1 MNTKKFSE
9 AMGEI
14 ESKYVER
21 AVNYQ
26 PKRKK
31 HNFFKWFSMA
41 ACFFLA
47 VLIGFGIWHNGMLP
61 SDDSVA
67 NNEQLA
73 IQPTGV
79 YEQEV
84 EQQETEWD
92 EEIEWD
98 DNSTSTPTRRDHLAE
113 DILLEAQLQ
122 GGISGGVDV
131 PIFIAYNGAI
141 YSNTDYDMSN
151 AYVSVSETEVEF
163 NPDYTYTAYQVAD
176 HPELVAIII
185 NGGYTVYEKMFEVSV
200 TIDGNL
206 YRVECPV
213 LYLTMDAVG
222 EQIFEADGI
231 KVYEAIDV
239 TSQDAIDGRYIVDIT
254 ERMSAARPNFFSD
267 PTVTYADCWWVAQQ
281 VAE

>member
-14 ESKYVER
+14 DSKYVER

-26 PKRKK
+26 PKQKK
-31 HNFFKWFSMA
+31 HIFFKWFSMA
-41 ACFFLA
+41 ACFILTAF
-47 VLIGFGIWHNGMLP
+47 IGFGIWHNGMLP
-61 SDDSVA
+61 SDDPVA
-67 NNEQLA
+67 NNGQPA
-73 IQPTGV
+73 IQPTGD

-84 EQQETEWD
+84 EQQETQWEGQW
-92 EEIEWD
+92 EGRE
-98 DNSTSTPTRRDHLAE
+98 DNSISTPTRTDHLAK

-122 GGISGGVDV
+122 GINSGVAV

-141 YSNTDYDMSN
+141 YSSTDYDMSN

-163 NPDYTYTAYQVAD
+163 NPDYTYTAYQVTD
-176 HPELVAIII
+176 HPKLVAIII
-185 NGGYTVYEKMFEVSV
+185 NGGYMVYKKMFEVSV

-206 YRVECPV
+206 YQVECPV
-213 LYLTMDAVG
+213 FYLTMDAVG

-239 TSQDAIDGRYIVDIT
+239 ASQDTIDGKYIVDIT
-254 ERMSAARPNFFSD
+254 ERMSAVRPNLFSA
-267 PTVTYADCWWVAQQ
+267 PTEIYADGWWVVQQ
-281 VAE
+281 VTE

>member
-14 ESKYVER
+14 DGKYVER

-26 PKRKK
+26 PKKK
-31 HNFFKWFSMA
+31 KQNFFKWFSMA
-41 ACFFLA
+41 ACFFLTA
-47 VLIGFGIWHNGMLP
+47 LIGFGIWHNGILP
-61 SDDSVA
+61 SVDPVE

-73 IQPTGV
+73 IQPTGDN
-79 YEQEV
+79 EQEV
-84 EQQETEWD
+84 EQQEIQWED
-92 EEIEWD
+92 KE
-98 DNSTSTPTRRDHLAE
+98 DNSTSTPTRTDHLAE

-122 GGISGGVDV
+122 GIYSGVDV

-141 YSNTDYDMSN
+141 YSSTDYDMSN

-163 NPDYTYTAYQVAD
+163 NPDYTYTAYQVTD

-213 LYLTMDAVG
+213 FYLTMDAVG

-231 KVYEAIDV
+231 KVHEAIDV
-239 TSQDAIDGRYIVDIT
+239 TSQDTIDGRYIVDIT

>member
-26 PKRKK
+26 PKQKK

-47 VLIGFGIWHNGMLP
+47 ALIGFGIWNNGMLP
-61 SDDSVA
+61 SVDPVE
-67 NNEQLA
+67 NNEQLDS
-73 IQPTGV
+73 QPTV
-79 YEQEV
+79 YYEQEV
-84 EQQETEWD
+84 ERQEIEW

-98 DNSTSTPTRRDHLAE
+98 DNSTSTPTRTDHLAE
-113 DILLEAQLQ
+113 DVLLEAQLQ

-131 PIFIAYNGAI
+131 PIFIAYDGAI

-163 NPDYTYTAYQVAD
+163 NPDYTYAAYQVTD

-185 NGGYTVYEKMFEVSV
+185 NGGYMVYEKVFEVSV
-200 TIDGNL
+200 TIDGSC
-206 YRVECPV
+206 YQVECPV
-213 LYLTMDAVG
+213 FYLTMDAVG

-239 TSQDAIDGRYIVDIT
+239 TSQDTIKGKYIVDIT
-254 ERMSAARPNFFSD
+254 ERLSAARPNFFSD
-267 PTVTYADCWWVAQQ
+267 PTAIYADGWWVVQQ
-281 VAE
+281 VTE

>member
-1 MNTKKFSE
+1 MTTKKFSE

-14 ESKYVER
+14 DSKYVEK

-31 HNFFKWFSMA
+31 HIFFKWFSMA
-41 ACFFLA
+41 ACFLLTS
-47 VLIGFGIWHNGMLP
+47 LIGFGIWHNGMLP
-61 SDDSVA
+61 SVDPVE

-73 IQPTGV
+73 SQPTGD
-79 YEQEV
+79 YDQED
-84 EQQETEWD
+84 EQQEIQWE
-92 EEIEWD
+92 
-98 DNSTSTPTRRDHLAE
+98 DNSISTPTRADHLAE

-122 GGISGGVDV
+122 GGNNGVDV

-163 NPDYTYTAYQVAD
+163 NPDYTYTAYQVTD

-185 NGGYTVYEKMFEVSV
+185 NGGYMVYEKMFEVSV

-213 LYLTMDAVG
+213 FYLTMDAVG

-239 TSQDAIDGRYIVDIT
+239 TSQDAIGGKYIVDIT
-254 ERMSAARPNFFSD
+254 ERMSAVRPNFFSD
-267 PTVTYADCWWVAQQ
+267 PTVIYADCWWVAQQ